1 MTNEKPTKVG
11 TAITPAIVGP
21 KNRTDIDIKIE
32 KTTTVVTPTTQAII
46 VPQNLAVID
55 AKIERCTSK
64 NDTNVPAS
72 KYECEI
78 QDTAVTYVHGNLS
91 RVSKLTLKDLI
102 TGNYTI
108 RLTIEE
114 AEGVYN

>member
-1 MTNEKPTKVG
+1 MPVNPAVSDAKIEKPTTVG
-11 TAITPAIVGP
+11 TPI
-21 KNRTDIDIKIE
+21 
-32 KTTTVVTPTTQAII
+32 TQAII

-64 NDTNVPAS
+64 NDTNVPDS

-78 QDTAVTYVHGNLS
+78 QDTAMIYVHGNLS